1 MYKDW
6 QEDKEFLLH
15 GVLPFLGVAFA
26 SYVLLVL
33 YIAVF
38 GDQEVYK
45 YGNRKMASI
54 ENRRRKR

>member
-6 QEDKEFLLH
+6 PEDKQFLLH

-33 YIAVF
+33 FIAIL
-38 GDQEVYK
+38 GD
-45 YGNRKMASI
+45 
-54 ENRRRKR
+54 

>member
-6 QEDKEFLLH
+6 NEDKQFILH

-38 GDQEVYK
+38 GD
-45 YGNRKMASI
+45 
-54 ENRRRKR
+54 